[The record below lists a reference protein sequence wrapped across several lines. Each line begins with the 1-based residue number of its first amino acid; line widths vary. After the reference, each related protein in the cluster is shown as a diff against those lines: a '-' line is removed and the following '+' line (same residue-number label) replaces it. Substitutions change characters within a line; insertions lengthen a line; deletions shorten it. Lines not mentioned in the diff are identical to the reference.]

1 MNEILWTKQGENDFF
16 QIYSYLNKI
25 DPIFGEVFF
34 ENVIE
39 KIKLLENLPYIGRI
53 VPELNKNRIREL
65 LLNKYRIFYFIKSEK
80 TIEIQAIIHMKR
92 NINK

>member
-1 MNEILWTKQGENDFF
+1 MIEILWTQQGEEDFF
-16 QIYSYLNKI
+16 QIYSYLNKF

-39 KIKLLENLPYIGRI
+39 KIELLGKFPYIGRI
-53 VPELNKNRIREL
+53 VPELNNNRIREM

-92 NINK
+92 NIDK